1 MEATPASQALPTPEY
16 LEHHYKTINSI
27 RMHYVQAGTN
37 PDTVLLLLHG
47 FPEYWY
53 SWRHQ
58 LAALHSRY
66 TLVAPDLRGYNET
79 DKPPFVWSYT
89 IQTLMN
95 DMLQL
100 LDTLGYQ
107 QAVIVGHNWGGMLA
121 WYLSIY
127 HPHRVQRLII
137 MNTPHPV
144 LFADAIH
151 TNPRQML
158 RSTYLSLF
166 QLPFLPELYI
176 RANDFAELTTMFRS
190 KTARPDTF
198 SDADIQAYKDALR
211 KPGALSAALNWYRA
225 FISMGGNVGTFFGSK
240 KHVTVPTM
248 LLWGE
253 QDPFLGKE
261 LSYNTERFVS
271 DLRTHYLP
279 DSSHWVQQE
288 QPDLVNHYINA
299 FLSDLA

>member
-1 MEATPASQALPTPEY
+1 MEPAPAPQAHHALEH
-16 LEHHYKTINSI
+16 LEHHYNTINGI

-79 DKPPFVWSYT
+79 AKPPFIWDYT
-89 IQTLMN
+89 ITTLMA
-95 DMLQL
+95 DMLHL
-100 LDTLGYQ
+100 LDTLGHQ

-121 WYLSIY
+121 WYLGIY
-127 HPHRVQRLII
+127 HPHRVKRLII

-166 QLPFLPELYI
+166 QVPFLPELYI
-176 RANDFAELTTMFRS
+176 RANNFAALETMLRTS
-190 KTARPDTF
+190 TARPDTF

-211 KPGALSAALNWYRA
+211 KPGALAAAINWYRA
-225 FISMGGNVGTFFGSK
+225 FISLGGNVGTFFGPQ
-240 KHVTVPTM
+240 KHVPVPTM

-261 LSYNTERFVS
+261 LSVKTNKFVP

-279 DSSHWVQQE
+279 DSAHWIQQE
-288 QPDLVNHYINA
+288 QPDLVNTYITE
-299 FLSDLA
+299 FLSDMT